1 MAACSSFSEDLKI
14 VTGGNGSVYKS
25 SFHHTVAAVKVLHP
39 QEAHR
44 TKQFQQELEL
54 LSRIR
59 HPHLL
64 ILMVVWFTAYME
76 NGSLDE
82 RFFHKNNTPSIP
94 WFDRFCITWEVASAL
109 NILHNAK
116 LKAIVHR
123 DLKPANILLDHNLSE
138 LNRDVGLSTML
149 QSDLSS
155 TSTIYKDMSPAG
167 NPLLN

>member
-44 TKQFQQELEL
+44 TKQFQQENPASSSADSNGCL
-54 LSRIR
+54 
-59 HPHLL
+59 
-64 ILMVVWFTAYME
+64 VYAYME

-167 NPLLN
+167 TLC